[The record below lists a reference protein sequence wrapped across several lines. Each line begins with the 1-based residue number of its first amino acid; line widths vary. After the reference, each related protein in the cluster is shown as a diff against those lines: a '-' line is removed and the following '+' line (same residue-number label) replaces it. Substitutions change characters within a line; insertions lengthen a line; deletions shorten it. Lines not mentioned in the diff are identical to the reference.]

1 MTKLLITLKSEYD
14 ELIRETL
21 KKKLETEE
29 IAKQIHVMEKI
40 DRRIGENK
48 SSLETNLYDLKRQIE
63 MKQIRLEE
71 DLFKKDS
78 MIHLVSILNED
89 ILSLQKKLNTNELT
103 LKKNNREFQKQ
114 KFKSIDIK
122 EKMNQ
127 IHLKIEDQM
136 NVYSS

>member
-40 DRRIGENK
+40 DRRIGETK

>member
-48 SSLETNLYDLKRQIE
+48 SSLEINLYDLKRQIE

>member
-1 MTKLLITLKSEYD
+1 LTKLLITLKSEYD

-48 SSLETNLYDLKRQIE
+48 SSLEINLYDLKRQIE